1 MTTVPTVHHRRA
13 TCRGCG
19 ATTLA
24 PFLDLGRQALANA
37 LLRSPEEFAREQRFP
52 LVVVLCTGCGLVQL
66 VDVIDPSVLFSNYL
80 YVTGTSDTMQVHNEE
95 YARTICE
102 LLGLGSDD
110 LVVEAASNDG
120 SLLAKFLARGVRVLG
135 VEPATNIAARA
146 NAAGVPT
153 VNEFFGPDS
162 ARKLRAQH
170 GAAAAVIANNV
181 LAHVDEPV
189 KFLAA
194 ARELLR
200 PGGLVSVEAPYIE
213 EFVEHNE
220 YDTVYHEHL
229 CYFSISALL
238 VIAERAGLRIVRVD
252 RKPVH
257 GGSIRVYASS
267 AGDVREHAPA
277 VLELARAE
285 RDKGYTSLA
294 RMQTLARAVE
304 KQRASLVALLQDL
317 KGQGKTIGAYGAPAK
332 GNTLLQYCGIGPA
345 LVPFTVDKSPL
356 KVGLFTPG
364 MHLPVLP
371 ADELARRRPDY
382 CLILAWNFA
391 DEIMRQQARYREL
404 GGRFIVPIPMSR
416 VVA

>member
-1 MTTVPTVHHRRA
+1 MTQARTLHHRRT

-37 LLRSPEEFAREQRFP
+37 LLRSPDEFANEQRFP
-52 LVVVLCTGCGLVQL
+52 LEVVLCTECGLVQL

-95 YARTICE
+95 YAKTICE
-102 LLGLGSDD
+102 LLGLGPND

-120 SLLAKFLARGVRVLG
+120 SLLKKFLARGVRVLG
-135 VEPATNIAARA
+135 VEPATNIAASA
-146 NAAGVPT
+146 NAAGVRT
-153 VNEFFGPDS
+153 VNEFFGPET
-162 ARKLRAQH
+162 ARALRAQY

-194 ARELLR
+194 ARAFLR

-238 VIAERAGLRIVRVD
+238 VIAERAGLRLVRID

-257 GGSIRVYASS
+257 GGSIRMYAKS
-267 AGDVREHAPA
+267 ADDVREHAPA
-277 VLELARAE
+277 VLDLARAE
-285 RDKGYTSLA
+285 RGKGYTSLA
-294 RMQTLARAVE
+294 RMQTLAKASA
-304 KQRASLVALLQDL
+304 KQRADLVALLKKL
-317 KGQGKTIGAYGAPAK
+317 KSEGKTLGAYGAPAK
-332 GNTLLQYCGIGPA
+332 GNTLLQYCGIGTD

-364 MHLPVLP
+364 MHLPVFH
-371 ADELARRRPDY
+371 ADELAKRRPDY

-391 DEIMRQQARYREL
+391 DEIMRQQSQYREL
-404 GGRFIVPIPMSR
+404 GGRFIVPIPSPR
-416 VVA
+416 IV